1 MLINVQKDKYKLK
14 DLCIER
20 KQIEDGEI
28 YLVELGKDRFEDRD
42 NIGFM
47 SEMFYP

>member
-1 MLINVQKDKYKLK
+1 MFKKINTKV
-14 DLCIER
+14 DLCIE
-20 KQIEDGEI
+20 IEDGEI
-28 YLVELGKDRFEDRD
+28 YLVEFGKDRFEDRD